1 MNYKNTVFND
11 VIVQGDIIEYDI
23 TAAGINV
30 MYAEG
35 IISKGL
41 YDYWMSLPKEIRNI
55 KAGIHIGD
63 NGLQPKKEKALNKY
77 IDMFLKENHV
87 EENDIMEI
95 ASDAIWLFNIK
106 SIKTRKFK
114 NVEFRADRTASIM
127 ICWNNFKFYMDSWNG
142 EFFVRGYREFTPFVA
157 RIKELL
163 GLIENG
169 TDQKTMYKFLHN
181 FKMSIVYE
189 ECKFI
194 NEEKSLEFVDWLL
207 DQLIK

>member
-1 MNYKNTVFND
+1 MNYKNAVFND

-77 IDMFLKENHV
+77 IIEKYGCFVVYCRCIYLNERAAVEYAGFFRTNEGKSDM
-87 EENDIMEI
+87 EEFGKCSRINTRCSGEI
-95 ASDAIWLFNIK
+95 W
-106 SIKTRKFK
+106 
-114 NVEFRADRTASIM
+114 
-127 ICWNNFKFYMDSWNG
+127 
-142 EFFVRGYREFTPFVA
+142 
-157 RIKELL
+157 
-163 GLIENG
+163 
-169 TDQKTMYKFLHN
+169 
-181 FKMSIVYE
+181 
-189 ECKFI
+189 
-194 NEEKSLEFVDWLL
+194 
-207 DQLIK
+207 

>member
-35 IISKGL
+35 IINKGL

-77 IDMFLKENHV
+77 IDMFLEENHV

-114 NVEFRADRTASIM
+114 NVEI
-127 ICWNNFKFYMDSWNG
+127 
-142 EFFVRGYREFTPFVA
+142 E
-157 RIKELL
+157 RIERLL
-163 GLIENG
+163 
-169 TDQKTMYKFLHN
+169 
-181 FKMSIVYE
+181 
-189 ECKFI
+189 
-194 NEEKSLEFVDWLL
+194 
-207 DQLIK
+207 